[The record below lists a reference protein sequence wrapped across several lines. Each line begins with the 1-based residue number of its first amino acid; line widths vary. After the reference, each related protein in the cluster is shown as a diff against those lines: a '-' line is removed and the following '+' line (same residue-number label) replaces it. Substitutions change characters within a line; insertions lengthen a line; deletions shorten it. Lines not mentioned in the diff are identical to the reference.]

1 MLTIADR
8 GADVL
13 AAEGR
18 IGADLAQALKA
29 EARRRV
35 EDGCF
40 FGSIAYGSLVARK
53 TTA

>member
-13 AAEGR
+13 AADGR
-18 IGADLAQALKA
+18 IGAGLALALKN

-35 EDGCF
+35 ESGCF
-40 FGSIAYGSLVARK
+40 FGSITYGSLVARK
-53 TTA
+53 LP